1 MYDIGL
7 SCSFDDPA
15 DSSLLPIR
23 GEGEGGPDQM
33 IVLYDTVGTVY
44 YAYSIDGPK
53 NPHDIV
59 APSIRQ
65 QVCSR

>member
-33 IVLYDTVGTVY
+33 IVLYDTVGTL
-44 YAYSIDGPK
+44 
-53 NPHDIV
+53 
-59 APSIRQ
+59 
-65 QVCSR
+65 